1 MKVQAGSS
9 ARTCAAA
16 VVDLADARD
25 GRRLRDLHLRLGASL
40 DRNRGALARLF
51 QSGLVFTRA
60 GSRLGR
66 ELLLAH
72 QHLLRAGDLLARL
85 PDAGAKEAEAL
96 LERQVRAV
104 LDRTDAVYARSDGVL
119 AREP

>member
-1 MKVQAGSS
+1 MKLRAGTS
-9 ARTCAAA
+9 ARLCAAA

-96 LERQVRAV
+96 LERQVRSV
-104 LDRTDAVYARSDGVL
+104 LDRTDAVYARSGCVL